1 MFSSFGRRALAIN
14 CSVVAVGAIEI
25 YGYYWL
31 FPKVIRSNFDNTQL
45 PEKANY
51 SEPVLVIHEDEKF
64 VFKHRGGKEASISI
78 VNDTF
83 TNSKLLKRAVTCQVL
98 TSISITIGYAKSRAY
113 MLPVCMLGIMT
124 NISLIYPIFHSA
136 VNLLQLS
143 RLVANGDVNVWENL
157 NEARYAQKLME
168 YFNPIDIYTKNFGM
182 FGSLFVMIYC
192 SPFLGLSVAFAGK
205 IFSIH
210 KRLQ

>member
-1 MFSSFGRRALAIN
+1 MFSSFGRRALAVN
-14 CSVVAVGAIEI
+14 LSVAAMGALEI

-31 FPKVIRSNFDNTQL
+31 FPKIIRSNFDNTKL
-45 PEKANY
+45 PEKPNY

-64 VFKHRGGKEASISI
+64 VFKHRGGKEASVSVI
-78 VNDTF
+78 NDTF

-98 TSISITIGYAKSRAY
+98 TSISLTIGYAKSRMY
-113 MLPVCMLGIMT
+113 MLPICMLGIMT
-124 NISLIYPIFHSA
+124 NASLIYPIFHSA

-143 RLVANGDVNVWENL
+143 RLVLNGDVNVWENL
-157 NEARYAQKLME
+157 NEARYAQKVIE
-168 YFNPIDIYTKNFGM
+168 YFDPIDTYTRKFGM

-192 SPFLGLSVAFAGK
+192 SPFLGLSVALIGR